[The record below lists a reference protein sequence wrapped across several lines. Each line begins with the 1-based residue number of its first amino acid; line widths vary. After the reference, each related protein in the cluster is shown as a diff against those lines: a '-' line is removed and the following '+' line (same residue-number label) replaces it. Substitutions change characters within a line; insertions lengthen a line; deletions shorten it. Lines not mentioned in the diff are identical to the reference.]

1 MDEAILQQLKVLAD
15 TIQIAID
22 RMEQAFK
29 IFADRADELARTSE
43 ELKTAKDNLEITD
56 EALKRA
62 LGEVDQQVDDL
73 AKIAA
78 AMTVIQQQLEAQ
90 AGS

>member
-1 MDEAILQQLKVLAD
+1 MDEAILQELKVLAD
-15 TIQIAID
+15 TIQIAIQ

-29 IFADRADELARTSE
+29 IFSDRAEDLARTSV
-43 ELKTAKDNLEITD
+43 ELTTAKDNLEITD

-62 LGEVDQQVDDL
+62 LSEVDAQVDDL

-78 AMTVIQQQLEAQ
+78 AMTVLQQQLEAR
-90 AGS
+90 ANS

>member
-62 LGEVDQQVDDL
+62 LGEVDAEVDDL

-78 AMTVIQQQLEAQ
+78 AQTVIMQQLEAQ

>member
-1 MDEAILQQLKVLAD
+1 MDEAVLQQVKVLAD

-29 IFADRADELARTSE
+29 IFADRADELARTSV
-43 ELKTAKDNLEITD
+43 ELTTAKDNLEITD

-62 LGEVDQQVDDL
+62 LSEVDAQVDDL

-78 AMTVIQQQLEAQ
+78 ALTVLQQISEAR
-90 AGS
+90 ANS